1 MTLEQTTAMSPLARP
16 SLLTPLRV
24 VAALVGL
31 AVFVQAIFAGQG
43 LFIDT
48 DNLDIHGMI
57 GNLTLLLVLAQAG
70 LVFFAGFRGRDRT
83 SFLIRS
89 LVLVVLVVAQL
100 GLGYSGRDGGNAAA
114 LHIPNGVAI
123 MGLAA
128 SLAAALFAFRPDATP
143 R

>member
-1 MTLEQTTAMSPLARP
+1 MTMEQAATAPLARP

-31 AVFVQAIFAGQG
+31 SVFVQAIFAGQG

-48 DNLDIHGMI
+48 DNLDIHGML

-70 LVFFAGFRGRDRT
+70 LVFFAGFRGRDRA

-89 LVLVVLVVAQL
+89 LALLILVVAQL

-128 SLAAALFAFRPDATP
+128 SLAAALFAFRPDAAP

>member
-1 MTLEQTTAMSPLARP
+1 MTLGQAAAMSPLARP

-57 GNLTLLLVLAQAG
+57 GNLTLLLALAQAG
-70 LVFFAGFRGRDRT
+70 LVFFAGFPRRDRT

-89 LVLVVLVVAQL
+89 LVLLVLVVAQL
-100 GLGYSGRDGGNAAA
+100 GLGYSGRDGGTAAA

-128 SLAAALFAFRPDATP
+128 SLAASLFGYRPDATP

>member
-1 MTLEQTTAMSPLARP
+1 MSLEQVAVPSLARP
-16 SLLTPLRV
+16 SLLTPLRI
-24 VAALVGL
+24 VAALVSVT
-31 AVFVQAIFAGQG
+31 VFVQAIFAGQG

-48 DNLDIHGMI
+48 DNLDIHGVI

-70 LVFFAGFRGRDRT
+70 LVVFAGFRGSERVG
-83 SFLIRS
+83 FLARS

-100 GLGYSGRDGGNAAA
+100 GLGYSGRDGGTAAA
-114 LHIPNGVAI
+114 LHVPNGVAI

-128 SLAAALFAFRPDATP
+128 SLAASLFSYRPDITP